1 MSSRFPRPG
10 SPVVAATIPSLLLGL
25 ACAVTEPSTPPSDV
39 LVLDGLP
46 TCQDCAITLR
56 EVAVLGSAGDPAS
69 VSADAMLFP
78 CGVAE
83 FSGRG
88 FLSARLVGA
97 GELGVYDR
105 GGSFL
110 GSVGKPGRGPGELG
124 RDLRILAGDSS
135 GIWVLDNGNQR
146 VVRFDS
152 EGGWVDGFPLPD
164 RVYSHAMIAS
174 GGLLLHTRPG
184 RVEESADRLFRL
196 VGPAG
201 GDLARFGLPDPALG
215 ELDQHVVSAARDG
228 GFYTAR
234 IWDYELR
241 KWAAPDSLVWR
252 LRREVD
258 WFPDPE
264 FGPGFL
270 EGLHTERPA
279 PPVLVHVG
287 ESSDGLLWVYSMVA
301 DEDWRPGPPERPTPE
316 WTARVFD
323 TMVEVIDPETPGVVA
338 AGRFDEVFAPMC
350 GSDRVYTVRRIEG
363 GDTRAVI
370 LQPQLRGGG
379 GR

>member
-1 MSSRFPRPG
+1 LILTGP
-10 SPVVAATIPSLLLGL
+10 A
-25 ACAVTEPSTPPSDV
+25 
-39 LVLDGLP
+39 
-46 TCQDCAITLR
+46 TCQAC
-56 EVAVLGSAGDPAS
+56 EVTFEEVVTLGSMSDPAS
-69 VSADAMLFP
+69 VSPDAMLFP

-83 FSGRG
+83 VPGRAYFNGRVVGGAEVAVYGVGGGFQGFLGRG
-88 FLSARLVGA
+88 
-97 GELGVYDR
+97 
-105 GGSFL
+105 
-110 GSVGKPGRGPGELG
+110 GRGPGEFG
-124 RDLRILAGDSS
+124 RDLRILETDSS

-146 VVRFDS
+146 VSRFTL
-152 EGGWVDGFPLPD
+152 DGEWIRSFPLAS
-164 RVYSHAMIAS
+164 RVYSHAAIGS
-174 GGLLLHTRPG
+174 DRFLFHTRALG
-184 RVEESADRLFRL
+184 AGESDPPLFRL
-196 VGPAG
+196 VD
-201 GDLARFGLPDPALG
+201 DLGVQHAALGAPDPALG
-215 ELDQHVVSAARDG
+215 ELDQHVVSAAADG

-241 KWAAPDSLVWR
+241 RWGAPDSLVWR

-287 ESSDGLLWVYSMVA
+287 ESSDGLVWVYSMVA

-323 TMVEVIDPETPGVVA
+323 TMVEVIDPETPEVVA

-350 GSDRVYTVRRIEG
+350 GSDRAYTVRRIEG

-370 LQPQLRGGG
+370 LQPQLRGRG